1 MEQREFSLE
10 NLLLASQE
18 NHNQE
23 TSTVFTQI
31 VSGPLMPA
39 VFLFHTRHPLAETLI
54 PPEVRF

>member
-39 VFLFHTRHPLAETLI
+39 VIHLTLL
-54 PPEVRF
+54 VREKPMYSL

>member
-23 TSTVFTQI
+23 TSTVFIQI
-31 VSGPLMPA
+31 VLGPLMPA
-39 VFLFHTRHPLAETLI
+39 VFLFHTMHHLAETLI
-54 PPEVRF
+54 PTEVRF